1 MPKRQLRVLLCHSS
15 LDKAAVRDLYDRLK
29 ADGFAP
35 WLEEEELL
43 PGQDWRQEI
52 PAAISACDIVIV
64 CLSQKSAFSDG
75 YLDREVREVLY
86 VADEKPAGTI
96 WVIPARLDE
105 VEVPKRLSQWRWPNV
120 SQEGGY
126 QSLVRAL
133 NVHASAMGIT
143 DATDEV
149 RAPVEAPEPDATD
162 EVRAPVE
169 PPEPV
174 ATDEARVQ
182 VKAPEP
188 DATDEVRAPVE
199 APEPVA
205 ADEVRAP
212 VEAPEPVAADE
223 VRAPVEAPE
232 PDATDEVRAP
242 VEAPEPV
249 AAAEVRA
256 PVETPEPVAAVEA
269 RVPVKAPEPVTTD
282 EVRAPAEAPEPVVGW
297 AGGARNKDSSRPA
310 PTGRFKAAAA
320 PETEN
325 CRSTAP

>member
-64 CLSQKSAFSDG
+64 CLSQKSAFSDR

-126 QSLVRAL
+126 QRLVRAL
-133 NVHASAMGIT
+133 NVQASAMGIT

-162 EVRAPVE
+162 EVRAPAE
-169 PPEPV
+169 APEPD
-174 ATDEARVQ
+174 ATEEVRAP

-188 DATDEVRAPVE
+188 VATDEVRAPVE

-205 ADEVRAP
+205 
-212 VEAPEPVAADE
+212 
-223 VRAPVEAPE
+223 
-232 PDATDEVRAP
+232 TDEVRAP
-242 VEAPEPV
+242 VEAPEAV
-249 AAAEVRA
+249 ARDEVRA
-256 PVETPEPVAAVEA
+256 PVEAPQPVGHRGSE
-269 RVPVKAPEPVTTD
+269 
-282 EVRAPAEAPEPVVGW
+282 G
-297 AGGARNKDSSRPA
+297 
-310 PTGRFKAAAA
+310 TGRS
-320 PETEN
+320 PGGGRHG
-325 CRSTAP
+325 RSKGTGRSPGGGRQGGSEGTGRSPGGGCQGRSEGTG